1 MVQQRFYATHLTY
14 GQVKWL
20 DALELSQDKQ
30 GGVTI
35 SVGKLGLDKCVE
47 LVTELLKPY

>member
-1 MVQQRFYATHLTY
+1 MTY

-35 SVGKLGLDKCVE
+35 SVGKLGVE